1 MREIR
6 TGAVS
11 GKETF
16 GQIGIGREE
25 TDGVAFMVEETENV
39 ESIVVLRRETVFG
52 RETVIDGEDNGWETA
67 SETATNS
74 DVRERGVAE

>member
-1 MREIR
+1 
-6 TGAVS
+6 
-11 GKETF
+11 
-16 GQIGIGREE
+16 
-25 TDGVAFMVEETENV
+25 MVEETENV